1 MLIHVYRGLI
11 PVKDFPSHAIALL
24 GNRSLR
30 KTRHKRSTDALASKL
45 GSHEQIFDEDS
56 RSSLPRRVVVEEKGH
71 ARRFSIPLCNDHSK
85 LRAGSESVAA
95 QVFLCAGDSVRCPF
109 VFGQLSNERQ
119 Y

>member
-30 KTRHKRSTDALASKL
+30 KTRHKCSTDALASKL
-45 GSHEQIFDEDS
+45 GSHEEIFDEDS

-71 ARRFSIPLCNDHSK
+71 ARRLSIPFCNDHPK
-85 LRAGSESVAA
+85 LRVGSEPVAA
-95 QVFLCAGDSVRCPF
+95 QICLGTGYSVRCPL
-109 VFGQLSNERQ
+109 VFSQLSNERQ

>member
-11 PVKDFPSHAIALL
+11 PVKTFPPHAVALL

-71 ARRFSIPLCNDHSK
+71 ARRFSIPLCNDHVK
-85 LRAGSESVAA
+85 PWNRSESVAA
-95 QVFLCAGDSVRCPF
+95 QVLLGARDRVRCPL
-109 VFGQLSNERQ
+109 VFGQFLDEG
-119 Y
+119 